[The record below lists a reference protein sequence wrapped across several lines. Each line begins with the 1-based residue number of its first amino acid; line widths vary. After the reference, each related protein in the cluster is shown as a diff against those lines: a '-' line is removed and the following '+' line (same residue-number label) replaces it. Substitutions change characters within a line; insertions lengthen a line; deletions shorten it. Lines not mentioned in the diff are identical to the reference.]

1 MMHDAPLLNHFLIF
15 ISDVFRRGLRSRTGR
30 PDIDPLDT
38 F

>member
-1 MMHDAPLLNHFLIF
+1 MMHDAPLLNLFLIF
-15 ISDVFRRGLRSRTGR
+15 ISDVFRRGLRLRIER